1 MNNNEITR
9 PTVMEINLNAFEYNI
24 RKIQEYVGKDVK
36 IIPVIKA
43 NGYGT
48 YINKCIDLINKFEII
63 ALATIDEGVDLRNLG
78 YENEIF
84 ILNQPYKDE
93 IEKIDKYK
101 LIVGVSSNNFVEALG
116 NFKSNFNIHV
126 EIGTGM
132 GRTGINPKRVEEFIN
147 TIKKYDNIKIDGIY
161 THLSSADI
169 DIEYTKKQLAS
180 FNIAVLKAKEI
191 LGDLKYIH
199 ASASNGILNFKD
211 SYYNAVRPGIIMY
224 GYKSA
229 IDTLYK
235 INLKPVSKLKSKII
249 LLKNVGKNTSIG
261 YSRSF
266 ITTRDTVV
274 ATVPMGYADGLR
286 RKLSNKGY
294 VVINGKK
301 APIIGNIC
309 MDSFMVDVTGLDVN
323 EGDDVYIWDNEN
335 ITLDEVAEMCDTIN
349 YEIISTISYRVPRV
363 FNNNRERK

>member
-1 MNNNEITR
+1 
-9 PTVMEINLNAFEYNI
+9 MEIDLNAFEYNI

-48 YINKCIDLINKFEII
+48 YINKCIDLINKFEIV
-63 ALATIDEGVDLRNLG
+63 ALATIDEGKELRQLG
-78 YENEIF
+78 YKNEIF

-101 LIVGVSSNNFVEALG
+101 LTIGVSSNNFIEALG
-116 NFKSNFNIHV
+116 SFNSNFNVHV

-132 GRTGINPKRVEEFIN
+132 GRTGINPKRVKKFIN
-147 TIKKYDNIKIDGIY
+147 TIKNYDNIKIDGIY

-169 DIEYTKKQLAS
+169 DIEYTEKQLSS
-180 FNIAVLKAKEI
+180 FNIAVFKAKEI
-191 LGDLKYIH
+191 LEDLKYIH

-211 SYYNAVRPGIIMY
+211 SYYNAVRPGMIMY
-224 GYKSA
+224 GYKTCN
-229 IDTLYK
+229 DTFNK

-249 LLKNVGKNTSIG
+249 LVKKVEKNTSIG
-261 YSRSF
+261 YSRSY
-266 ITTRDTVV
+266 ITTKDTDV

-286 RKLSNKGY
+286 RNLSNKGY
-294 VVINGKK
+294 VIINGKK

-309 MDSFMVDVTGLDVN
+309 MDSFMVDVTGLDAN
-323 EGDDVYIWDNEN
+323 EGDNVYIWDNEN

-363 FNNNRERK
+363 FNYNRERK

>member
-1 MNNNEITR
+1 
-9 PTVMEINLNAFEYNI
+9 MEIDLNAFEYNI

-48 YINKCIDLINKFEII
+48 YINKCIDLINKFEIV
-63 ALATIDEGVDLRNLG
+63 ALATIDEGKELRQLG
-78 YENEIF
+78 YKNEIF

-101 LIVGVSSNNFVEALG
+101 LTIGVSSNNFIEALG
-116 NFKSNFNIHV
+116 SFNSNFNVHV

-132 GRTGINPKRVEEFIN
+132 GRTGINPKRVEKFIN
-147 TIKKYDNIKIDGIY
+147 TIKNYDNIKIDGIY

-169 DIEYTKKQLAS
+169 DIEYTEKQLSS
-180 FNIAVLKAKEI
+180 FNIAVFKAKEI
-191 LGDLKYIH
+191 LEDLKYIH

-211 SYYNAVRPGIIMY
+211 SYYNAVRPGMIMY
-224 GYKSA
+224 GYKTCN
-229 IDTLYK
+229 DTFNK

-249 LLKNVGKNTSIG
+249 LVKKVEKNTSIG
-261 YSRSF
+261 YSRSY
-266 ITTRDTVV
+266 ITTKDTDV

-286 RKLSNKGY
+286 RNLSNKGY
-294 VVINGKK
+294 VIINGKK

-309 MDSFMVDVTGLDVN
+309 MDSFMVDVTGLDAN
-323 EGDDVYIWDNEN
+323 EGDNVYIWDNEN

-363 FNNNRERK
+363 FNYNRERK